1 MTVTAVRTSVCPGA
15 VLVYSTQ
22 SRSSLLML
30 EFNVKPENSSKTIQ
44 LQHDELSCL
53 LFIAYQPDS
62 ASLRQIAQDLTG
74 NYTNFLSQCSIAVL
88 YPTSKHKKHGH
99 HSS

>member
-1 MTVTAVRTSVCPGA
+1 MTAVRTSICPGA
-15 VLVYSTQ
+15 VLVYGTQ
-22 SRSSLLML
+22 SRSSLLLL
-30 EFNVKPENSSKTIQ
+30 EFHVKPENSSKTIQ
-44 LQHDELSCL
+44 LQYDELSCL
-53 LFIAYQPDS
+53 IFIAYQPNS

-74 NYTNFLSQCSIAVL
+74 NYTTFLSQCSIAAL

>member
-1 MTVTAVRTSVCPGA
+1 
-15 VLVYSTQ
+15 
-22 SRSSLLML
+22 ML

-44 LQHDELSCL
+44 LQHDELSFL